1 MLGHTMRTALLSFIK
16 SLFKSSSIHNQLEAH
31 IIAGNP
37 QNAADV
43 ELLERGFHDKYQREV
58 LWHFKE

>member
-1 MLGHTMRTALLSFIK
+1 MIIALLTFLK
-16 SLFKSSSIHNQLEAH
+16 DLFRGPTVFDRLEEH
-31 IIAGNP
+31 ILAGKP

-43 ELLERGFHDKYQREV
+43 ESLERGFWDRHQREV

>member
-1 MLGHTMRTALLSFIK
+1 MLIALFAFLK
-16 SLFKSSSIHNQLEAH
+16 DLFRSPSIHDQLEQH

-37 QNAADV
+37 QTAADV
-43 ELLERGFHDKYQREV
+43 EQLERGFYNKYQREV